1 MNFVLAEFI
10 TKLVLTS
17 ILLSA
22 SAIMSRRS
30 TRLYVEDGDEMEPA
44 PATTTTEP
52 KVVETAMTPL
62 VDMERTV
69 SASSHT
75 STATNTSSSSSLSSE
90 GSAAVDVHRVFANNL
105 SHGLDHDLRF
115 HAAPS
120 GLHRPHNFG
129 LVLPGVYRSSYPKA
143 EDYEFIQGL
152 KLKTIV

>member
-44 PATTTTEP
+44 QATNSEP
-52 KVVETAMTPL
+52 KVMETATALL

-75 STATNTSSSSSLSSE
+75 STVTTMSSSSSLSSDA
-90 GSAAVDVHRVFANNL
+90 SATVDVRQVFANSL

-120 GLHRPHNFG
+120 GLRRPHNFG
-129 LVLPGVYRSSYPKA
+129 LVIPGVYRSSYPKA